1 MGLTERRFTVKYVPM
16 LFGALALVSTVSCTP
31 HPYTVCR
38 GEEYCTP
45 PLTLEEAMQHAQ
57 LKKTWED
64 EKLYIRPT
72 GK

>member
-1 MGLTERRFTVKYVPM
+1 MKYVLP
-16 LFGALALVSTVSCTP
+16 LLGAVTLVSMVGCAP

-38 GEEYCTP
+38 GDDYCTP
-45 PLTLEEAMQHAQ
+45 PLTLEEALQHSQ
-57 LKKTWED
+57 LKKTWDD